1 METKRLYIR
10 VCACR
15 HVAAP
20 DHPEA
25 ECRFLPLAR
34 GPVTIPGV
42 RDPKKGGP
50 GFRGDPDLYGRSGAS
65 GCSG

>member
-25 ECRFLPLAR
+25 GCPFLPLAR
-34 GPVTIPGV
+34 GPVVPPGV
-42 RDPKKGGP
+42 PDPMGGP
-50 GFRGDPDLYGRSGAS
+50 GFRGDPDLHGRSGAP